1 MMKVDLVIFFFLKGK
16 KEKKRKVYLSSIFTF
31 GIEIWL
37 GRLHEDFY
45 PFDKK
50 VRNIKKSFIQTKK
63 ENMGKRVSTTYN
75 KQRN

>member
-63 ENMGKRVSTTYN
+63 ENKGKRVSTTYN
-75 KQRN
+75 

>member
-1 MMKVDLVIFFFLKGK
+1 MMKVDFVIFFFLKGK

-31 GIEIWL
+31 GIEIW
-37 GRLHEDFY
+37 LHEDFY